1 MAVTTADLAV
11 AIGLTSGGA
20 ATNNAAQLA
29 RLETL
34 LALVQTQVEARLA
47 GLEGLPSMPATL
59 GDELTLRYAAYLW
72 DAPTRPDGD
81 QFRNMAAAW
90 MYSGCAA
97 LVSPYRRR
105 RARTARAT

>member
-11 AIGLTSGGA
+11 AIGLTSAGE
-20 ATNNAAQLA
+20 ATTNEAQLA
-29 RLETL
+29 RLATL
-34 LALVQTQVEARLA
+34 LAAVNEQIDQRLS
-47 GLEGLPSMPATL
+47 GLNVPDDAAVR
-59 GDELTLRYAAYLW
+59 DELALRYGAYLW

-97 LVSPYRRR
+97 LVRPYRRP